1 MQRISQHLN
10 PFTCC
15 GSCCCERLFP
25 LCRRP
30 PPTMRRPAV
39 TSLPGGKGCSGVF
52 WAKRGRFWTDSPR
65 CQKRAF
71 FGGAHGGQHP
81 RHCLHHPHP
90 WRALMQMM
98 PVMRG
103 MLSPRLGQSC
113 RKREK
118 HSVFQGVWWVRTW
131 NISKPPGRA
140 RFWAG
145 ISVSN
150 KKHCV
155 LSTCS
160 ESASTL
166 ILLHVVAHAA
176 AHDLFHSRRSSC
188 SGQDWLCQAL
198 AVAGWQQQ
206 ALPAF
211 T

>member
-1 MQRISQHLN
+1 MLLRTT
-10 PFTCC
+10 F
-15 GSCCCERLFP
+15 FP
-25 LCRRP
+25 CAADHRRP
-30 PPTMRRPAV
+30 CADHALYFCAV

-52 WAKRGRFWTDSPR
+52 WAKRGRLDRLPAESKNERFL
-65 CQKRAF
+65 
-71 FGGAHGGQHP
+71 GGAHGGQHP
-81 RHCLHHPHP
+81 RHCLHPPHP

-118 HSVFQGVWWVRTW
+118 HRVFQGFWRVRTW
-131 NISKPPGRA
+131 NISKPAWQAGLDDPGRA